1 MAVSAA
7 GLTGHQIA
15 EALVPVLVGAA
26 IDRAIEPDDPV
37 MLIVAL
43 VAMLALFCALTLS
56 WRFGQL
62 AGVGLTENA
71 AAQLRRSMLERV
83 LRPGARR
90 RDRSA
95 GELISVATSDVERVV
110 ELVWIVGRIASQTAA
125 IATVAV
131 GLLLV
136 SVPIGI
142 AVLLAAPLLVAALQA
157 LARVLERR
165 SEREQEAVARTG
177 ALADD
182 LLAGIRTI
190 KGLGVEEH
198 AAERFATASRRATR
212 SAVAAADASGWYLG
226 VAGAASGLFL
236 TGVAWFTAREALAG
250 TVSIGEL
257 VAVVGL
263 AQVVQWPLADLAFAA
278 ADLAR
283 FRSSARRVSAALDD
297 SPATDRQHDDEH
309 RAGDESAPALEISGL
324 TWAGAGPLDLRV
336 GRDEFVV
343 LELDGSAEARRLVE
357 IIGGRDLADGGSV
370 LAGGRTLGRPAP
382 GVLAL
387 PHHAVVFGGTL
398 TDNLGTDRA
407 DAEAAVRAAAFTDVI
422 EGLVRGW
429 AEPIGDHG
437 VTLSGGQRQR
447 LVLARALAAR
457 PEVLVLHDPTS
468 ALDPVT
474 ETLVARGVRDHRRGR
489 ATLVLATS
497 PALAEVADRVVRLDA
512 AVLP

>member
-1 MAVSAA
+1 MVVSAA

-26 IDRAIEPDDPV
+26 IDRAIESGDPS
-37 MLIVAL
+37 MLVVAL

-71 AAQLRRSMLERV
+71 AAELRRSMLRRV

-95 GELISVATSDVERVV
+95 GELVSVATSDVERVV

-142 AVLLAAPLLVAALQA
+142 AVLLAAPLLVAALQT

-212 SAVAAADASGWYLG
+212 SAIAAADASGWYLG

-236 TGVAWFTAREALAG
+236 TAVAWFTAREALAG

-283 FRSSARRVSAALDD
+283 FRSSARRVGAAVDD
-297 SPATDRQHDDEH
+297 SPAAEVRHDEH
-309 RAGDESAPALEISGL
+309 RAGDRLAPALEISGL

-343 LELDGSAEARRLVE
+343 LELHGSAEARRLVE
-357 IIGGRDLADGGSV
+357 IIGGRDLADGGLV
-370 LAGGRTLGRPAP
+370 LAGGRAVDGPAP
-382 GVLAL
+382 SVLAL

-407 DAEAAVRAAAFTDVI
+407 DAEAAVRAAAFTDVVD
-422 EGLVRGW
+422 GLGQGW

-447 LVLARALAAR
+447 LVLARALAAQ

-512 AVLP
+512 AVRW